1 MSARILPPLFAAAL
15 RHHSAAPG
23 GSRAARS
30 RASRSLGGLYLA
42 VLAVSILPS
51 VPRAQPAAAPPL
63 AAGGEMVA
71 GLHGVVL
78 DTADRPIAGVRV
90 QVQRRAHRSVMDV
103 TRDQGRFAI
112 APLTPGEYLLS
123 VRAIGYRPA
132 DFVVT
137 VGADVQPN
145 YELVLE
151 PAPQELRSMLI
162 VASPMRVK
170 RLAGFAER
178 QRHGSGHYITA
189 EQIVKSQP
197 SRLTDMLQAVP
208 GLALAPWA
216 FNGNYRRAYSRSGGP
231 NGIRCLMSVY
241 LDGSRLPDG
250 WSIDDLATLENVA
263 AVEVYTRWMATPP
276 QFVHGGDDDRC
287 GAVAVWTKDGAGVS

>member
-1 MSARILPPLFAAAL
+1 
-15 RHHSAAPG
+15 
-23 GSRAARS
+23 
-30 RASRSLGGLYLA
+30 
-42 VLAVSILPS
+42 
-51 VPRAQPAAAPPL
+51 
-63 AAGGEMVA
+63 
-71 GLHGVVL
+71 VVL

-90 QVQRRAHRSVMDV
+90 QVQRLAERSVMDV
-103 TRDQGRFAI
+103 TRDGGRFAI

-137 VGADVQPN
+137 VGANAQQPN

-189 EQIVKSQP
+189 EQIMESRP
-197 SRLTDMLQAVP
+197 SRLSDMLQTVP
-208 GLALAPWA
+208 GIALTPWA
-216 FNGNYRRAYSRSGGP
+216 FNGNYRRAFSRSGGP
-231 NGIRCLMSVY
+231 NGVRCLMSVY